1 MITSTLGRSS
11 PGSGSLRLAHHSS
24 HSGTSMI
31 ASIRHTAYSG
41 TNTCHAVVRLA
52 GSDRSAYIT
61 TSRATADS
69 SAHQVTMLSQGQR
82 RRVIGSTVALGSAK
96 LVNVRRMMTSPPTN
110 RFTRVA
116 SMPKGPTISLVA
128 TPTVIIS
135 AWVSTDIA
143 T

>member
-1 MITSTLGRSS
+1 
-11 PGSGSLRLAHHSS
+11 
-24 HSGTSMI
+24 MI
-31 ASIRHTAYSG
+31 ASSKHTAYSG
-41 TNTCHAVVRLA
+41 TNTCHAVVRLD

-69 SAHQVTMLSQGQR
+69 SANQVTMLSQGQR
-82 RRVIGSTVALGSAK
+82 RRLIGSTVALGSAK
-96 LVNVRRMMTSPPTN
+96 LVNVRRMTTRPPTS
-110 RFTRVA
+110 RFARVA

-135 AWVSTDIA
+135 ASVSTDIA